1 MKKFISNKEDT
12 LLKAM
17 EVINKNQHGVTFVVD
32 INNKLCGVITD
43 GDIRRALLDNYKLD
57 SKINKIMKDDFIFAY
72 EGDSIKE
79 KLDMCNRITPIV
91 NRKMEIIDYFE
102 YKHRLHF
109 PITEPDLIGNEY
121 KYLTDAFLSSF
132 ISSGGE
138 YVNKFE
144 RNFSKYISKKYGVS
158 TSNGTT
164 ALHLALLALDI
175 KEGDEVIVPDLT
187 FAATINA
194 VLHAKATPVIVDIE
208 KDSWCISPDE
218 IQKAI
223 TLKTKAIIPVHIY
236 GQPCDMDSIMNL
248 AKINNLY
255 VIEDCAEAHG
265 AKYKNKKVGS
275 FGDISC
281 FSFFGNK
288 ILTTGEGGMC
298 LTDSD
303 FLNERMRV
311 LRDHGMSK
319 SKKYWHDMIGYN
331 YRLTNIQAAVGFA
344 QLEKIE
350 LVLKNREKYESMYRS
365 VLKCVNGIKF
375 QENNLKHR
383 KKVTWLVPVI
393 LEDEKRMK
401 VLVNKLKGLGLESRP
416 FFYPLSM
423 MEIYKK
429 YTFSNKESLRLSG
442 MGLLLPV
449 YSNLS
454 RLDNIRMKLINFN
467 NIK

>member
-1 MKKFISNKEDT
+1 
-12 LLKAM
+12 
-17 EVINKNQHGVTFVVD
+17 
-32 INNKLCGVITD
+32 
-43 GDIRRALLDNYKLD
+43 
-57 SKINKIMKDDFIFAY
+57 
-72 EGDSIKE
+72 
-79 KLDMCNRITPIV
+79 
-91 NRKMEIIDYFE
+91 
-102 YKHRLHF
+102 
-109 PITEPDLIGNEY
+109 
-121 KYLTDAFLSSF
+121 
-132 ISSGGE
+132 
-138 YVNKFE
+138 
-144 RNFSKYISKKYGVS
+144 
-158 TSNGTT
+158 
-164 ALHLALLALDI
+164 
-175 KEGDEVIVPDLT
+175 
-187 FAATINA
+187 
-194 VLHAKATPVIVDIE
+194 
-208 KDSWCISPDE
+208 
-218 IQKAI
+218 
-223 TLKTKAIIPVHIY
+223 
-236 GQPCDMDSIMNL
+236 
-248 AKINNLY
+248 
-255 VIEDCAEAHG
+255 
-265 AKYKNKKVGS
+265 
-275 FGDISC
+275 
-281 FSFFGNK
+281 
-288 ILTTGEGGMC
+288 
-298 LTDSD
+298 
-303 FLNERMRV
+303 
-311 LRDHGMSK
+311 
-319 SKKYWHDMIGYN
+319 MIGYN